1 MSPWQP
7 FTALQD
13 PTLSFSP
20 CLIRP
25 PHHLQRLNGI
35 KYWWWCFAPRPYS
48 PPFCSLCLW
57 SPSSLSFSLP
67 LVMLISLVFLL
78 LPAHCTVMHF
88 MMTLPHLS
96 PHYSLFFSFHISFIY
111 PGSVFNCR
119 QRGNLWLQLAAG
131 RVGTFPFASPGQQPS
146 HPWCSW
152 WYTSIA
158 ALLLSLALL
167 LHCIFIPVS
176 LRASPGLVAVGST
189 RASHTVTWH
198 SIYRPSEGVALGAR
212 SMPS

>member
-78 LPAHCTVMHF
+78 LPAHCSVMHF

-131 RVGTFPFASPGQQPS
+131 RVGTFPFTSPGQQPS
-146 HPWCSW
+146 HPWCSVMIHL
-152 WYTSIA
+152 YCRPPPRPCSSFT
-158 ALLLSLALL
+158 
-167 LHCIFIPVS
+167 LHLYPRVS
-176 LRASPGLVAVGST
+176 SGLPWAGCCWQHPCLPHCHLT
-189 RASHTVTWH
+189 F
-198 SIYRPSEGVALGAR
+198 YL
-212 SMPS
+212 